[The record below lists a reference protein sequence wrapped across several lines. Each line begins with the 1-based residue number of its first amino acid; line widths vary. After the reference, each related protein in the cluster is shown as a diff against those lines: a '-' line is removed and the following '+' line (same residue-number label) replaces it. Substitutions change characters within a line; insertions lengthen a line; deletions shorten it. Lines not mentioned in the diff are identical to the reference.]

1 MNTLPHKRPQIIVA
15 SQMVESESSGN
26 WIDPYAA
33 KRRKNARA
41 NQRREIKRQQR
52 LEKESV
58 SSEEDEQVIQVSE
71 EPETMWKE

>member
-1 MNTLPHKRPQIIVA
+1 MNSTRPQIIVA
-15 SQMVESESSGN
+15 TQQVELESNGN

-41 NQRREIKRQQR
+41 NQRREVRRQQR

>member
-1 MNTLPHKRPQIIVA
+1 MNTLPPKRPQIIVA
-15 SQMVESESSGN
+15 TQNVEVETSGS

-41 NQRREIKRQQR
+41 NRRREVRRQQR

-71 EPETMWKE
+71 EAETMWKE